1 MLRQKKTNIEHRT
14 SNTEHR
20 TKAKTVDMGVG
31 GAPCCV
37 VTGAS
42 RGLGRA
48 IAVELARRGWSVCVN
63 FRENRDAAAETVAAV
78 IAAGGDVFRFQADVR
93 DREAVNAMFE
103 EVTRRWGRLD
113 LLVNNAGISR
123 ESLLLKM
130 AEAEWDE
137 VLGTNFIG
145 ALSCCRAAAEL
156 MHKAGGGQII
166 NICSVSGVQGRA
178 GQSHY
183 AAAKGALIGLVQ
195 SLAAELGSAGIRVN
209 AVLPGYLPTEMGLA
223 SPKAAEHARSRHHL
237 GILADIQETA
247 AFIANLAEMKWV
259 TGQVLRVDGR
269 AHGNDE

>member
-1 MLRQKKTNIEHRT
+1 M
-14 SNTEHR
+14 
-20 TKAKTVDMGVG
+20 
-31 GAPCCV
+31 
-37 VTGAS
+37 
-42 RGLGRA
+42 GRA
-48 IAVELARRGWSVCVN
+48 IAVELARRGWAVCVN
-63 FRENRDAAAETVAAV
+63 FRENRDAAAETVAA
-78 IAAGGDVFRFQADVR
+78 IGSLGNAESQDNAARPSSAEAFLFQADVR
-93 DREAVNAMFE
+93 DREAVNAMFQ

-183 AAAKGALIGLVQ
+183 AAAKGALIGLTQ

-247 AFIANLAEMKWV
+247 AFIAGLAEMKSV

-269 AHGNDE
+269 ARMNDER